1 MSIDLSTST
10 LFGTAVTVSTTT
22 ATATTMP
29 ANAAHGAYLDYG
41 AGYFTKNWYLNGDIN
56 ISAASASG
64 ASLSISVEDQAG
76 IAWVAGSG
84 TDNGVALF
92 FSADSSTAYRSALR
106 QKVAS
111 TQVSLGGAYVY
122 SVGATHYYY
131 TLYNLSSIGGQYG
144 GWLSIVYSDS
154 ARTAHLES
162 FLYKLTASNSSQY
175 LYPMQS
181 LNNGTTPT
189 LSATNANLTLGTVSA
204 GADLTLYT
212 KSGATLAVYPDVIV
226 ATALTA
232 NETSYV
238 VRDFGVGGL
247 TSIDK
252 LYGVL
257 NQTAWPA
264 GTAGK
269 YFLNAVTNTANS
281 AFDGAAVHG
290 QAIAGDW
297 LSATTTKVRLVENV
311 AGSLAYSTASIT
323 HTLSTPLWFKRRV
336 DPTIGTYGT
345 MYLQAYYDPA
355 RLVAFGT
362 EIPLTL
368 RENIS
373 YQYHYPVASSSSAN
387 TNSATFTFG
396 GVGGVPILDKTR
408 TAIDSFRLTDL
419 LAASKSASSVVSDRV
434 RLTEKLTASKQASSV
449 ILDQLRLLDT
459 LVRKNG
465 TLRDIVEVLRSA
477 DRVVSSRNSTV
488 AIVGRNLFS
497 DKLTSS
503 KQGAASIVETL
514 RITEKIVYTSLKSDT
529 FKRITWYIE
538 RQNATTGDYEPC
550 TGLSP
555 TLKFF
560 RDTDAL
566 TLDFSD
572 QTFKSFSAAGA
583 NISTTFTERDLTGLY
598 YPGYYDLMLKTNG
611 LGAGINTQYQ
621 AVGDVA
627 DTGLTPNKHYHAE
640 DTMVFKDGVL
650 QWGGMTFDEHTQ
662 LMANPTATQIRA
674 AVRDELTAELLDV
687 VNTKAAVDALPSAA
701 EIDAA
706 LMSDGLTYA
715 QSKLVNDAILHGV
728 VTGAGTATESF
739 WSVNQAS
746 VLVERARITVDA
758 SGNRTAVAFV
768 DVNP

>member
-1 MSIDLSTST
+1 MSEDISGSTI
-10 LFGTAVTVSTTT
+10 FGTAVAVNTTT
-22 ATATTMP
+22 ATGTNVP
-29 ANAAHGAYLDYG
+29 ANAANGAYLDKG
-41 AGYFTKNWYLNGDIN
+41 AGYFTTNWSIN
-56 ISAASASG
+56 AEVDMTAASALN
-64 ASLSISVEDQAG
+64 AVVEYGTNSQAG
-76 IAWVAGSG
+76 IAFVVASG
-84 TDNGVALF
+84 TDN
-92 FSADSSTAYRSALR
+92 
-106 QKVAS
+106 
-111 TQVSLGGAYVY
+111 AYVFESIFGVNTTTFGIRVRDRVSGTQHAGGLSGTLSKSTVYY
-122 SVGATHYYY
+122 SS
-131 TLYNLSSIGGQYG
+131 LYKLSSLGGQYG
-144 GWLSIVYSDS
+144 GLYGALFSDS
-154 ARTAHLES
+154 GRSTNVASSVLA
-162 FLYKLTASNSSQY
+162 LTASNDTQY
-175 LYPMQS
+175 FYPMQS
-181 LNNGTTPT
+181 LNNGGTPT
-189 LSATNANLTLGTVSA
+189 ISGTYANFTLGTFSA
-204 GADLTLYT
+204 GVDLTLYT
-212 KSGATLAVYPDVIV
+212 KAGTTLATYADCIV

-232 NETSYV
+232 QETSYV
-238 VRDFGVGGL
+238 IKDFGVGGFNSSYL
-247 TSIDK
+247 

-264 GTAGK
+264 GTTGK

-281 AFDGAAVHG
+281 AFDGASVHG
-290 QAIAGDW
+290 QAIAGDY
-297 LSATTTKVRLVENV
+297 LSATTAKVRLVENV

-323 HTLSTPLWFKRRV
+323 HTLSTPLWFKNRV
-336 DPTIGTYGT
+336 DPAVGTYGT
-345 MYLQAYYDPA
+345 KYLQAYYDPA
-355 RLVAFGT
+355 CLVAFGT
-362 EIPLTL
+362 EISLAL

-387 TNSATFTFG
+387 TSSATFTFG
-396 GVGGVPILDKTR
+396 GVFCLNDKTR
-408 TAIDSFRLTDL
+408 TVTSGFRLTDL
-419 LAASKSASSVVSDRV
+419 LAVSKSATTVVNDRA
-434 RLTEKLTASKQASSV
+434 RLTEALTSSKQASSV
-449 ILDQLRLLDT
+449 IADQLRLLDT

-477 DRVVSSRNSTV
+477 DKVVSSKNSTV
-488 AIVGRNLFS
+488 VIVDRNRFS

-503 KQGAASIVETL
+503 RQGAASIVETL
-514 RITEKIVYTSLKSDT
+514 RITERIVYTSLKSDT

-538 RQNATTGDYEPC
+538 RQNATSGDYEPC

-572 QTFKSFSAAGA
+572 QTFKTFSAAGA

-611 LGAGINTQYQ
+611 FGAGINTQYQ
-621 AVGDVA
+621 AVGDVV
-627 DTGLTPNKHYHAE
+627 DTGLTPNKHYHSE

-650 QWGGMTFDEHTQ
+650 QWGGVTFDEHTQ

-674 AVRDELTAELLDV
+674 AVRDELTAELLDI
-687 VNTKAAVDALPSAA
+687 VNTKTAVALLPSAA